1 MCGAMAMATFNA
13 FHREDPRNNAFHQ
26 DEQESYID
34 QGTGQD
40 QLTAVVQ
47 NSPVARGDLNA

>member
-1 MCGAMAMATFNA
+1 MAMATFNA